1 MNDKFELINYELTS
15 LPVKVFLHRIG
26 NVSPHWHDALEILFA
41 IEGSFKITVNNST
54 FDIAKNDLILINQGD
69 IHSLYSKEGS
79 NLIALQID
87 LENVPC
93 FKNDGSIR
101 FDLNTKKR

>member
-1 MNDKFELINYELTS
+1 MNDKFELINYEHTS

-54 FDIAKNDLILINQGD
+54 FDIAKNDLIFNK
-69 IHSLYSKEGS
+69 SRRYSF
-79 NLIALQID
+79 AL
-87 LENVPC
+87 
-93 FKNDGSIR
+93 FKRRI
-101 FDLNTKKR
+101 